1 MITVTQQVS
10 KGRRGVTYGW
20 SNKGATVGASD
31 AQEVVGVQTAVTS
44 PDIGSSVESLILDHL
59 DLADNLAQ
67 RFRGRGEEIED
78 LVQVAR
84 LGLVVASRR
93 YDPSTGV
100 PFVGYAVPTVLG
112 ELRRHFRDFVWVVRP
127 PRRLQELRPL
137 VVTAHEGLSHSLGR
151 SPTTAEMATDIDA
164 PEGDVIEAL
173 CLGTAYTPVSLETSD
188 PEHVG
193 VVAETLVA
201 PDVRLEEV
209 DTRLTLR
216 PVLARLPDRSRDVLR
231 LHYFEE
237 QSQQQVAGHIGVS
250 QMQVSRILRS
260 TLGQIREALVP
271 IG

>member
-1 MITVTQQVS
+1 MHTET
-10 KGRRGVTYGW
+10 T
-20 SNKGATVGASD
+20 
-31 AQEVVGVQTAVTS
+31 
-44 PDIGSSVESLILDHL
+44 SVETGSKVDELILDHL
-59 DLADNLAQ
+59 ELADNLAQ
-67 RFRGRGEEIED
+67 RFRGRGEPIDD

-84 LGLVVASRR
+84 LGLVLASRR
-93 YDPSTGV
+93 YDPSAGV

-127 PRRLQELRPL
+127 PRRLQELRPR
-137 VVTAHEGLSHSLGR
+137 VVTSHERLSHALGR
-151 SPTTAEMATDIDA
+151 SPTTTEMALDLGA

-173 CLGTAYTPVSLETSD
+173 CLGTAYAPVPLEASD

-193 VVAETLVA
+193 APAETLVA

-216 PVLARLPDRSRDVLR
+216 PVLAGLPDRSRDVLR

-260 TLGQIREALVP
+260 TLGRMREALVP
-271 IG
+271 TG